1 MGMSETITAAMIGA
15 AATMAAAVFNL
26 FMAFRARTKTESKPK
41 KGAARS
47 LFSVFAIVL
56 ASAVGGFAYSE
67 LRAERIREDTRE
79 LRAEL
84 TEQREALL
92 NAQRQAVA
100 SIDAQFDRLRAAQA
114 GGGGTTD
121 AALMLAAARQ
131 NGDGAAES
139 MVRVGTCRAR
149 PATAAVPA
157 AGCTAED
164 AEEVAL
170 CASLPVAASV
180 RAVEL
185 FARPADVDQPWEQS
199 RVAFDQDAG
208 GAHFN
213 GTPVEKA
220 HTTDGKTVCVNFAHW
235 NAEHGFAA
243 RMLVLYATEAEQKAP
258 EIDPKAA
265 QAVAL
270 SPP

>member
-1 MGMSETITAAMIGA
+1 MSETILAAMIGA
-15 AATMAAAVFNL
+15 GATMAAAIFNL
-26 FMAFRARTKTESKPK
+26 FMAFRARTKAESKPRR
-41 KGAARS
+41 GGTARS

-79 LRAEL
+79 LRVEL

-114 GGGGTTD
+114 GTGGTTD

-139 MVRVGTCRAR
+139 LVRVGTCRPR
-149 PATAAVPA
+149 PATGAAA
-157 AGCTAED
+157 AAACTADDSEQI
-164 AEEVAL
+164 AL
-170 CASLPVAASV
+170 CASVPAQASV

-185 FARPADVDQPWEQS
+185 FARPADVEQPWEQS

-208 GAHFN
+208 GAHFS
-213 GTPVEKA
+213 GTPVESPPNA
-220 HTTDGKTVCVNFAHW
+220 NSKTVCVNFSHW
-235 NAEHGFAA
+235 NGERGFAA
-243 RMLVLYATEAEQKAP
+243 RMLVLYSAEAERKAP
-258 EIDPKAA
+258 ELDPKAA